1 MVNISVNDIFS
12 ATYKEKETEFKDDPL
27 VLSVAAKDLIEQC
40 PGQFFS
46 LEDLRVYEHVND
58 NHKEE
63 AERIRKYYTRKF
75 FWKQLESNRNIS
87 DFRSRLCYLLENRVR
102 TCKDQ
107 DSGIY
112 YKLPYFYHEDMIYD
126 EFKTKYKTSDIP
138 RLTHSQKNP
147 KPQLTLT
154 YLKTSTSRQKKRNV
168 NRFWFTDNT
177 YLYNIEIASDNPL
190 LDMFKQLVI
199 SKMTITLDTYYNV
212 DRIDQMYFY
221 KLYNFTLTK
230 ESNA

>member
-1 MVNISVNDIFS
+1 MNIDFSDIFS
-12 ATYKEKETEFKDDPL
+12 KNYQEKETEFKEDPL
-27 VLSVAAKDLIEQC
+27 LLSVAARDLVAQF
-40 PGQFFS
+40 PGHFFS
-46 LEDLRVYEHVND
+46 LEDLRVYEHIND

-75 FWKQLESNRNIS
+75 FWKQLDSNNHLS
-87 DFRSRLCYLLENRVR
+87 DYRRRLCYLLEHRIR

-112 YKLPYFYHEDMIYD
+112 YKLPYFYHEDMLYD
-126 EFKTKYKTSDIP
+126 EFKKQYNTTDVP
-138 RLTHSQKNP
+138 RTTGLIAS
-147 KPQLTLT
+147 KPRVTLR
-154 YLKTSTSRQKKRNV
+154 YLKTSVSRQKKRNV
-168 NRFWFTDNT
+168 NRFWFTDDT
-177 YLYNIEIASDNPL
+177 YLYNIEITSDNPL
-190 LDMFKQLVI
+190 LELFKQLVI
-199 SKMTITLDTYYNV
+199 EKMTITFDTYYNV

>member
-1 MVNISVNDIFS
+1 MNIDFS
-12 ATYKEKETEFKDDPL
+12 DVFSKTYQEKQIEFKDDPL
-27 VLSVAAKDLIEQC
+27 VLSVAARDLVAQF

-75 FWKQLESNRNIS
+75 FWKQLESTRNIS

-112 YKLPYFYHEDMIYD
+112 YKLPYFYHEDMVYE
-126 EFKTKYKTSDIP
+126 EFKKQYNTTDIP
-138 RLTHSQKNP
+138 RLSHSQKNP

-154 YLKTSTSRQKKRNV
+154 YLKMSVSKQKKRNV

-177 YLYNIEIASDNPL
+177 YLYNIEITSDNPL

-199 SKMTITLDTYYNV
+199 SKMTIALDTYYNV

>member
-1 MVNISVNDIFS
+1 MVNISISDIFS
-12 ATYKEKETEFKDDPL
+12 ATYKEKETEFKEDPL
-27 VLSVAAKDLIEQC
+27 VLSVAARDLVEQC

-46 LEDLRVYEHVND
+46 LEELRVYEHVND

-102 TCKDQ
+102 SCKDQ

-112 YKLPYFYHEDMIYD
+112 YKLPYFYHEDMIYE
-126 EFKTKYKTSDIP
+126 EFKTKYNTTEVPRTSSLIASKP
-138 RLTHSQKNP
+138 RV
-147 KPQLTLT
+147 TLR
-154 YLKTSTSRQKKRNV
+154 YLKTSVSRQKKRNV
-168 NRFWFTDNT
+168 NRFWFTDDT
-177 YLYNIEIASDNPL
+177 YLYNIEITSDNPL
-190 LDMFKQLVI
+190 LELFKQLVI
-199 SKMTITLDTYYNV
+199 EKMTITFDTYYNV

>member
-1 MVNISVNDIFS
+1 MNIDFS
-12 ATYKEKETEFKDDPL
+12 DVFSKTYQEKQIEFKDDPL
-27 VLSVAAKDLIEQC
+27 VLSVAARDLVAQF

-75 FWKQLESNRNIS
+75 FWKQLESTRNIS

-112 YKLPYFYHEDMIYD
+112 YKLPYFYQEDMIYD
-126 EFKTKYKTSDIP
+126 EFKKQYNTTDIP
-138 RLTHSQKNP
+138 RLSHSQKNP

-154 YLKTSTSRQKKRNV
+154 YLKMSVSKQKKRNV

-177 YLYNIEIASDNPL
+177 YLYNIEITSDNPL

-199 SKMTITLDTYYNV
+199 SKMTIALDTYYNV

>member
-1 MVNISVNDIFS
+1 MVNISVDDIFS
-12 ATYKEKETEFKDDPL
+12 ATYKEKETEFKEDPL
-27 VLSVAAKDLIEQC
+27 VLSVAAKDLVEQC

-112 YKLPYFYHEDMIYD
+112 YKLPYFYHEDMIYE
-126 EFKTKYKTSDIP
+126 EFKTKYNTTEVPRTSSLIASKP
-138 RLTHSQKNP
+138 RV
-147 KPQLTLT
+147 TLR
-154 YLKTSTSRQKKRNV
+154 YLKTSVSRQKKRNV
-168 NRFWFTDNT
+168 NRFWFTDDT
-177 YLYNIEIASDNPL
+177 YLYNIEITSDNPL
-190 LDMFKQLVI
+190 LELFKQLVI
-199 SKMTITLDTYYNV
+199 EKMTITFDTYYNV

>member
-1 MVNISVNDIFS
+1 MVNISISDIFS
-12 ATYKEKETEFKDDPL
+12 ATYKEKETEFKEDPL
-27 VLSVAAKDLIEQC
+27 VLSVAARDLVEQC

-46 LEDLRVYEHVND
+46 LEELRVYEHVND

-102 TCKDQ
+102 SCKDQ

-112 YKLPYFYHEDMIYD
+112 YKLPYFYHEDMIYE
-126 EFKTKYKTSDIP
+126 EFKTKYNTTEVPRTSSLIA
-138 RLTHSQKNP
+138 SKP
-147 KPQLTLT
+147 KVTLR
-154 YLKTSTSRQKKRNV
+154 YLKTSVSRQKKRNV
-168 NRFWFTDNT
+168 NRFWFTDDT

-190 LDMFKQLVI
+190 LELFKQLVI
-199 SKMTITLDTYYNV
+199 EKMTITFDTYYNV

>member
-1 MVNISVNDIFS
+1 MVNISISDIFS
-12 ATYKEKETEFKDDPL
+12 ATYKEKETEFKEDPL
-27 VLSVAAKDLIEQC
+27 VLSVAAKDLVEQC

-112 YKLPYFYHEDMIYD
+112 YKLPYFYHEDMIYE
-126 EFKTKYKTSDIP
+126 EFKTKYNTTEVPRTSSLIA
-138 RLTHSQKNP
+138 SKP
-147 KPQLTLT
+147 KVTLR
-154 YLKTSTSRQKKRNV
+154 YLKTSVSRQKKRNV
-168 NRFWFTDNT
+168 NRFWFTDDT

-190 LDMFKQLVI
+190 LELFKQLVI
-199 SKMTITLDTYYNV
+199 EKMTITFDTYYNV